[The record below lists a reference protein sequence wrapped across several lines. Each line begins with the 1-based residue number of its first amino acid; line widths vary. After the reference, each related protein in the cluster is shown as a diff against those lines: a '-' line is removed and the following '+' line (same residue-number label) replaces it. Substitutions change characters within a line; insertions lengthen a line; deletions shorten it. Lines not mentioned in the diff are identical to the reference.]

1 MTLPLQQS
9 TLRLFTLTS
18 PVKMTNNLMDPRDN
32 IETVSYREALRYP
45 DISIDTTCAST
56 HTCVNCGR
64 ITPSS
69 LNYQGGLQ
77 PESTYAFGSA
87 TNNIYDTVHPGLTLS
102 LPYLQHDSGQL
113 IDEPYNAAPSH
124 LISIDQ
130 LNRISLNLEGKLID
144 SSYQGPSRLV
154 IDVVSPSSQI
164 IHQPPFT
171 SQDSPP
177 LTPSNNSRSPS
188 ELTISPITP
197 TSSAHNIRKLQLP
210 PTQDLDQYLRVT
222 SFEKRGIYD
231 CLYPGCK
238 SKPLKPL
245 SHAYSHVRGHLK
257 MKAYELTSVLPAA
270 RPQQGI
276 P

>member
-1 MTLPLQQS
+1 MKLGDDPAS
-9 TLRLFTLTS
+9 SAISLRLFTLTS
-18 PVKMTNNLMDPRDN
+18 PVKMANNLMDPRDN
-32 IETVSYREALRYP
+32 IETVSYRQALRYP
-45 DISIDTTCAST
+45 GISIDTTCAST
-56 HTCVNCGR
+56 HTYVNCGC

-69 LNYQGGLQ
+69 LNYHGGLQ

-87 TNNIYDTVHPGLTLS
+87 TNNIYDTVHPELTLS
-102 LPYLQHDSGQL
+102 LPYLQHDSEQI

-154 IDVVSPSSQI
+154 IDVVNPSSQI

-188 ELTISPITP
+188 ELIISPITP
-197 TSSAHNIRKLQLP
+197 TSSA
-210 PTQDLDQYLRVT
+210 QY
-222 SFEKRGIYD
+222 
-231 CLYPGCK
+231 P
-238 SKPLKPL
+238 
-245 SHAYSHVRGHLK
+245 
-257 MKAYELTSVLPAA
+257 
-270 RPQQGI
+270 
-276 P
+276 